1 MYESF
6 SMNLFINMPIIDFI
20 ISKQRRQLTSAFVK
34 VLPAELKASAKFSTC
49 IILFSLTL
57 RTKNSWSIPVKS
69 LQFPS
74 LSSVQSFPTTKISQN
89 NPVLS
94 NWTSCVI
101 DWQHS
106 LDKQWPKQKLNAGFS
121 ETLRLRASC
130 QKHEYLLVAFFST
143 GCVPSPPGT
152 LLLRLKHLL
161 ENRML
166 QPGLHQEWRQEVWV
180 PLQRQCLRAA
190 PRKGDRRKRAQMA
203 FQSNWEEPIWPRSEP

>member
-94 NWTSCVI
+94 NWTQCVI
-101 DWQHS
+101 DWQPS

-130 QKHEYLLVAFFST
+130 QKTWIYPCCFLFYWLCAKPTWHTAVTAQTFVGKPNAATRTTSRMTSRSLS
-143 GCVPSPPGT
+143 PSS
-152 LLLRLKHLL
+152 
-161 ENRML
+161 
-166 QPGLHQEWRQEVWV
+166 
-180 PLQRQCLRAA
+180 A
-190 PRKGDRRKRAQMA
+190 PMSSG
-203 FQSNWEEPIWPRSEP
+203 SPS